1 LPRRNQPGG
10 YNYQIRLVVEVK
22 TILIRQGVRQA
33 ARPSGDLRHLTSSE
47 VQRTGQTPDHQELER
62 FARHLRMSPESDG
75 LILNTFGRSSAT
87 IIPTTSLRAQLL
99 CKLCIGELR
108 FPTVRANR
116 HRASP
121 DARRTLRSPPG
132 SSESNRTPSG
142 VRRQP
147 APLEPS
153 GADSGLSRPVARPAE
168 RGRLRSSTESFGSPS
183 CGMTPPSVLGRSPEL
198 RLHRIS

>member
-1 LPRRNQPGG
+1 MDLSTNSGRLACYAVTNQEVT
-10 YNYQIRLVVEVK
+10 NYQTRLVDGAK
-22 TILIRQGVRQA
+22 PILIRLDVRQA

-47 VQRTGQTPDHQELER
+47 VHRTGQTPDHQELER
-62 FARHLRMSPESDG
+62 FVRHLRMPPESDG
-75 LILNTFGRSSAT
+75 LNLNTLGRSSAT

-108 FPTVRANR
+108 LPTVRANR

-132 SSESNRTPSG
+132 SSEPTRTPSG

-147 APLEPS
+147 APLE
-153 GADSGLSRPVARPAE
+153 
-168 RGRLRSSTESFGSPS
+168 SFG
-183 CGMTPPSVLGRSPEL
+183 TDL
-198 RLHRIS
+198 RAFRGSSHDLR